1 MELRL
6 KNQVWARGATCLV
19 YTVDIIVFHELSML
33 HHILTNQV
41 WARAKVLKVP
51 KVNVSL
57 GYVDFRTLLLLTLVA
72 YNIFMN

>member
-1 MELRL
+1 
-6 KNQVWARGATCLV
+6 
-19 YTVDIIVFHELSML
+19 ML

-57 GYVDFRTLLLLTLVA
+57 RYGGYSPMFLSTLGV
-72 YNIFMN
+72 YKIFTD